1 MKKLN
6 KLTYLFIA
14 AGLLAVMNIGCA
26 KIGDFGDTN
35 VNPNGSASAATSTFI
50 ASVQA
55 RLGSRTYGTA
65 DAAATTLPGFFAQYF
80 AQPTYPVESRYSNP
94 QSQMVGIYAGVLQ
107 DCKIIIDRNTNPA
120 TAGVAAQSGSN
131 ANQIA
136 MARIM
141 KAYIFWDLTD
151 KHGDIPYSEALQG
164 ANNLTPKY
172 DKQKDI
178 YEDLIKE
185 LTQSVAQ
192 FDAAGV
198 YVQGDLIYGYN
209 ALTPTTANQV
219 SSAVQV
225 SKWKKFANSLRML
238 MALRLSKRY
247 PNAGEYAATQ
257 FTAAVN
263 DPAGHITTNADN
275 FGLNYQGGSIS
286 LNNPWNATGN
296 SADLGESETMTKAL
310 TNLGDGR
317 IAAFG
322 SNSTG
327 VPYGCPLPA
336 NTAINYAKILAPAFK
351 NTTGF
356 VVFIGASSVLLAE
369 AEAYERGW
377 VAGKTTADAEASY
390 NAGVT
395 ASFAQWGLAAPTAY
409 LAGSANYQSGA
420 GGGNIGGACTV
431 AGSSAA
437 TTTKLQ
443 RIWLQQW
450 LAFYPNATQGW
461 SNWRRTGFPI
471 LMPSSSATNPGGQIP
486 RRLTYGTSEYS
497 LNLTQVTAAA
507 AAMGGDTQDTKV
519 WWDQ

>member
-1 MKKLN
+1 MKKIH
-6 KLTYLFIA
+6 KLTYFFIT

-35 VNPNGSASAATSTFI
+35 VNPNNSSSAATSSYI
-50 ASVQA
+50 AAVQS
-55 RLGSRTYGTA
+55 RLGAISVTQLGGY
-65 DAAATTLPGFFAQYF
+65 FAQYF

-94 QSQMVGIYAGVLQ
+94 QVQGGGTYSGILQ
-107 DCKIIIDRNTNPA
+107 DCQLIIDKNINDPA
-120 TAGVAAQSGSN
+120 TAAASGSN

-136 MARIM
+136 IARIM
-141 KAYIFWDLTD
+141 KAYIFWDVTD
-151 KHGDIPYSEALQG
+151 KWGDVPYSEALKG
-164 ANNLTPKY
+164 AANLTPKY

-185 LTQSVAQ
+185 LTQANAQ
-192 FDAAGV
+192 FDMNGV

-209 ALTPTTANQV
+209 GTAVPANIV
-219 SSAVQV
+219 LAPVQV
-225 SKWKKFANSLRML
+225 AKWKKFANSLRML

-263 DPAGHITTNADN
+263 DPAGHITSNADN
-275 FGLNYQGGSIS
+275 FSLNYMGGSIA
-286 LNNPWNATGN
+286 LNNPWNNLGN
-296 SADLGESETMTKAL
+296 SADIGESETMTKAL
-310 TNLGDGR
+310 TNLADPR
-317 IAAFG
+317 VNVFG

-327 VPYGCPLPA
+327 VPYGCQAPA
-336 NTAINYAKILAPAFK
+336 NTAINYAKILSDPFK
-351 NTTGF
+351 ATTGF

-377 VAGKTTADAEASY
+377 VALKTTADAEVSY

-395 ASFAQWGLAAPTAY
+395 ASLAQWNITNTGI
-409 LAGSANYQSGA
+409 LAGSANYITGT
-420 GGGNIGGACTV
+420 GGGSIGGACTT

-450 LAFYPNATQGW
+450 LAFYPSATQGW

-471 LMPSSSATNPGGQIP
+471 LMPSSQSTNPGGQIP
-486 RRLTYGTSEYS
+486 RRYTYGQSDYS
-497 LNLTQVTAAA
+497 LNLAQVTAAA
-507 AAMGGDTQDTKV
+507 AAMGGDNQDTKV